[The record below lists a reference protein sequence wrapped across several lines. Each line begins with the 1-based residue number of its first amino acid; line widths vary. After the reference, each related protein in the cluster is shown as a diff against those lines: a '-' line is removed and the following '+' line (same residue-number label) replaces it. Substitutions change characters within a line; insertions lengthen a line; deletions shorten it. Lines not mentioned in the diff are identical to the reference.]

1 MQETNIKK
9 ITLEVSND
17 CWKKLK
23 ILSIQKEIS
32 LQDCVKDILEKSMMK
47 KNLLEEDIYK

>member
-1 MQETNIKK
+1 MLEKDLKK
-9 ITLEVSND
+9 VTVEVSND

-32 LQDCVKDILEKSMMK
+32 LTQCVRDLLERSMGK
-47 KNLLEEDIYK
+47 KNINEIQVLD